1 MKFDLNYLFHKG
13 RSIYRLKAIYHTSDR
28 EALYEF
34 EKLEHIAGMRD
45 LREAIKERINSSIT
59 LTLTHKEVF
68 ICFDKISNYT
78 LFHGN
83 EQEFNSTLREFLI
96 ERDRM
101 LLTL

>member
-1 MKFDLNYLFHKG
+1 MKFDLNYLFHRG
-13 RSIYRLKAIYHTSDR
+13 RDIYRLKAIYHTSDK
-28 EALYEF
+28 ETLYEF
-34 EKLEHIAGMRD
+34 EKLEPIAGMRD
-45 LREAIKERINSSIT
+45 LSEAIKERINSSIT
-59 LTLTHKEVF
+59 LTYKEVL

>member
-1 MKFDLNYLFHKG
+1 MKFDLNYLFHRG
-13 RSIYRLKAIYHTSDR
+13 RDIYKLKAIYHTSDK
-28 EALYEF
+28 ETLYEF
-34 EKLEHIAGMRD
+34 EKLESHFTGMRD
-45 LREAIKERINSSIT
+45 LEEVIRERINSSIT
-59 LTLTHKEVF
+59 LTYKEIF